1 MTKTTNFAPGYFCTE
16 NLVCD
21 ISVPIILGIPVAE
34 LALDGRY
41 TTETYINHTLGIGPN
56 NLDDFTLCLRFFVYF
71 LKSANSGLLSYSTSF
86 DDNSLNVELVKS
98 AQTLLL
104 FICKYIKLDQGCGYY
119 KTNNLRSLHREWN
132 HICMSLKTEIMDA
145 DLIQVSTKIYLNG
158 NLVQKGNI
166 LIHF

>member
-1 MTKTTNFAPGYFCTE
+1 M
-16 NLVCD
+16 
-21 ISVPIILGIPVAE
+21 AE

-119 KTNNLRSLHREWN
+119 KTNEHQIIDEVRSMQRKKSLEIHSKSREG
-132 HICMSLKTEIMDA
+132 DG
-145 DLIQVSTKIYLNG
+145 IQG
-158 NLVQKGNI
+158 
-166 LIHF
+166 